1 MLWVDCEHIKF
12 NKINVMSGK
21 IIHINPDELMK
32 SSAYSQV
39 VKTHGSGT
47 TIYIGGQNAINSNG
61 EVIGKGDIQT
71 QTTQV
76 MYNIKTA
83 LAACGTTFDH
93 VVKLSIYI
101 VEGQDPTLAYQATQ
115 NVVRFLN
122 PPAITRVIVS
132 GLTHPDYLIEI
143 DAIAFLPE

>member
-1 MLWVDCEHIKF
+1 
-12 NKINVMSGK
+12 MSGK
-21 IIHINPDELMK
+21 IIHLNPDGLMK
-32 SSAYSQV
+32 SSAFSQV

-47 TIYIGGQNAINSNG
+47 TIYIGGQNSINSNG

-71 QTTQV
+71 QTAQI

-93 VVKLSIYI
+93 VVKLTIYI
-101 VEGQDPTLAYQATQ
+101 VEGQNPSLAYQASQ
-115 NVVRFLN
+115 HVVSFIN
-122 PPAITRVIVS
+122 PPAITSAIVS
-132 GLTHPDYLIEI
+132 RLTNPDYLIEI